1 MRSVAK
7 TVFAAVVAILMPAHA
22 QTSTPVTTNNGTPP
36 SAPTT
41 SLPSAPSVPM
51 TSPVPGVTLP
61 DSQVQSAPLPPVQ
74 QLPNGLSAPIVPP
87 NAPSL
92 TIGQAEQLALQ
103 HNPRVTVAHLL
114 ALSQG
119 QVTREQR
126 AAEMPTLAGNLT
138 AVGADNGSR
147 ITAGA
152 LNNPVLYQR
161 AAAGVTLNQLVTDF
175 GRTRNLVAQANLN
188 AQAAQNTLL
197 ATRDDVVFAVDE
209 AFYRALGA
217 QALIQVALQ
226 TVNARQ
232 VTANQIQALANARL
246 RSTLDVEL
254 RPMRKLSAQAQLLLL
269 DARNE
274 SVTAQADLAALLGD
288 DRSTVYRLVDETPAT
303 PPTAPAETAPLVQQ
317 AFTQRPD
324 LKSLQ
329 QEADA
334 AHHFA
339 TAEHDLS
346 LPTITLLGAAGAA
359 PWRADEI
366 PSAAYGAAGVNIN
379 IPIFNG
385 FLYSARAEEAKL
397 RAGVADAQV
406 LQLRDTIARDVTTTV
421 LQAQDN
427 FNRIAVAQQ
436 LVSQAN
442 SALSLAQTRYQL
454 GLSSIVELSQA
465 QLLQTQAEIELA
477 NARYAYQGSLSAIRY
492 QTGQ

>member
-1 MRSVAK
+1 MK
-7 TVFAAVVAILMPAHA
+7 TLIGALLAATVVIVQPVNA

-36 SAPTT
+36 TPGAA
-41 SLPSAPSVPM
+41 SLPSAPTVPLTPM
-51 TSPVPGVTLP
+51 TPGVTLP
-61 DSQVQSAPLPPVQ
+61 GAQTAPTVPAPVQ
-74 QLPNGLSAPIVPP
+74 QLPPQLTTPIVPS

-103 HNPRVTVAHLL
+103 RNPRVSIAHLL
-114 ALSQG
+114 MLAQG

-138 AVGADNGSR
+138 AVGADNGTR

-161 AAAGVTLNQLVTDF
+161 AATGVTLNQLITDF
-175 GRTRNLVAQANLN
+175 GRTRNLVSQASLN
-188 AQAAQNTLL
+188 AQAAQSTLQ
-197 ATRDDVVFAVDE
+197 ATRDDIVFAVDE

-217 QALIQVALQ
+217 QALIQVATE

-232 VTANQIQALANARL
+232 TTANQIQALANARL
-246 RSTLDVEL
+246 RSTLDVSFANAQL
-254 RPMRKLSAQAQLLLL
+254 AQAQLLLL
-269 DARNE
+269 DARNQ
-274 SVTAQADLAALLGD
+274 SVTAQADLSALLGD
-288 DRSTVYRLVDETPAT
+288 ERSTVYRLVDETSVVPPSAPTDAT
-303 PPTAPAETAPLVQQ
+303 PLVQQ
-317 AFTQRPD
+317 AFGQRPD

-329 QEADA
+329 QQADA

-346 LPTITLLGAAGAA
+346 LPTVTALGAAGDA
-359 PWRADEI
+359 PWRADQI
-366 PSAAYGAAGVNIN
+366 GSGTYGAAGVNVD

-385 FLYSARAEEAKL
+385 FLYTARTEEAKL
-397 RAGVADAQV
+397 RANVADAQV
-406 LQLRDTIARDVTTTV
+406 VQLRDNIARDVTTTV

-436 LVSQAN
+436 LLTQAN
-442 SALSLAQTRYQL
+442 SALGLAQTRYNL
-454 GLSSIVELSQA
+454 GLSSIVELSDA
-465 QLLQTQAEIELA
+465 QLLQTQAQIELA
-477 NARYAYQGSLSAIRY
+477 NARYAYLGSLSAIRY

>member
-1 MRSVAK
+1 
-7 TVFAAVVAILMPAHA
+7 
-22 QTSTPVTTNNGTPP
+22 
-36 SAPTT
+36 
-41 SLPSAPSVPM
+41 
-51 TSPVPGVTLP
+51 
-61 DSQVQSAPLPPVQ
+61 
-74 QLPNGLSAPIVPP
+74 
-87 NAPSL
+87 
-92 TIGQAEQLALQ
+92 
-103 HNPRVTVAHLL
+103 VTVARLL
-114 ALSQG
+114 ALAQG

-126 AAEMPTLAGNLT
+126 AAEMPTLAGNVT
-138 AVGADNGSR
+138 GVGADNGTR

-188 AQAAQNTLL
+188 AQAAQNTLV
-197 ATRDDVVFAVDE
+197 ATRDDVVFAVDD

-232 VTANQIQALANARL
+232 ATANQIQALANARL
-246 RSTLDVEL
+246 RSTLDVSFANAQL
-254 RPMRKLSAQAQLLLL
+254 AQAQLLLL
-269 DARNE
+269 DARNQ

-288 DRSTVYRLVDETPAT
+288 ERSTPYRLVDETPAT
-303 PPTAPAETAPLVQQ
+303 PPAAPAEAAPLVQQ

-329 QEADA
+329 QQADA

-346 LPTITLLGAAGAA
+346 LPTITALGAAGAA
-359 PWRADEI
+359 SWRADEI

-397 RAGVADAQV
+397 RAGAADAQV

-454 GLSSIVELSQA
+454 GLSSIVELSDA
-465 QLLQTQAEIELA
+465 QLLQTQAQIELA

>member
-1 MRSVAK
+1 MRTVALAL
-7 TVFAAVVAILMPAHA
+7 FATLVTAAGA

-36 SAPTT
+36 SMPVTT
-41 SLPSAPSVPM
+41 LPSAPNVPM
-51 TSPVPGVTLP
+51 APATPGVSLP
-61 DSQVQSAPLPPVQ
+61 GAQVPTPAAPPIQ
-74 QLPNGLSAPIVPP
+74 QLPSGLTAPVVPP

-92 TIGQAEQLALQ
+92 TVGQAEQLALQ
-103 HNPRVTVAHLL
+103 RNPRVTVARLL
-114 ALSQG
+114 ALAQG

-126 AAEMPTLAGNLT
+126 AAEMPTFAGNVT
-138 AVGADNGSR
+138 AVGADNGTR
-147 ITAGA
+147 LTAGA

-161 AAAGVTLNQLVTDF
+161 AAAGVTLNQLITDF
-175 GRTRNLVAQANLN
+175 GRTRNLVTQASLN
-188 AQAAQNTLL
+188 AQASQNTVT

-217 QALIQVALQ
+217 QALIQVAEQ

-232 VTANQIQALANARL
+232 ATANQIQALANARL
-246 RSTLDVEL
+246 RSTLDVSFANAQL
-254 RPMRKLSAQAQLLLL
+254 AQAQLLLL
-269 DARNE
+269 DARNQ
-274 SVTAQADLAALLGD
+274 SVTAQADLSALLGD
-288 DRSTVYRLVDETPAT
+288 DSSTVYRLVDETPAA
-303 PPTAPAETAPLVQQ
+303 PPAAPVEAGPLVRQ

-329 QEADA
+329 QQADA

-339 TAEHDLS
+339 TAERDLS
-346 LPTITLLGAAGAA
+346 LPTVTALGAAGAA
-359 PWRADEI
+359 PVRVDQI
-366 PSAAYGAAGVNIN
+366 PKAAYGAAGVNVN

-397 RAGVADAQV
+397 RAGAADAQV
-406 LQLRDTIARDVTTTV
+406 VQLRDTIARDVTTTV

-436 LVSQAN
+436 LVAQAN
-442 SALSLAQTRYQL
+442 SALSLAQTRYKL
-454 GLSSIVELSQA
+454 GLSSIVELSEA

>member
-1 MRSVAK
+1 MLTIAGIFFV
-7 TVFAAVVAILMPAHA
+7 AAVMIAQPVAA

-36 SAPTT
+36 APAT
-41 SLPSAPSVPM
+41 SLPSAPSVP
-51 TSPVPGVTLP
+51 TAAPPPGVALPGSQTTAPATAPLQTLP
-61 DSQVQSAPLPPVQ
+61 GGLTAPV
-74 QLPNGLSAPIVPP
+74 VPP
-87 NAPSL
+87 NAPPL

-103 HNPRVTVAHLL
+103 HNPRVTVARLL
-114 ALSQG
+114 ALAQG

-126 AAEMPTLAGNLT
+126 AAEMPTLAGNIT
-138 AVGADNGSR
+138 AVGADNGTR
-147 ITAGA
+147 LTAGA

-161 AAAGVTLNQLVTDF
+161 AAAGVTLNQLITDF

-188 AQAAQNTLL
+188 AQAAQNTLI
-197 ATRDDVVFAVDE
+197 ATRDDVVFAVDA

-217 QALIQVALQ
+217 QALIQVASQ
-226 TVNARQ
+226 TVKARQ
-232 VTANQIQALANARL
+232 ATANQIQALANARL
-246 RSTLDVEL
+246 RSTLD
-254 RPMRKLSAQAQLLLL
+254 LSFANAQLAQAQLLLL
-269 DARNE
+269 DARNQ
-274 SVTAQADLAALLGD
+274 SVTAQADLSALLGD
-288 DRSTVYRLVDETPAT
+288 DSSTVYRLIDETPAT
-303 PPTAPAETAPLVQQ
+303 PPAAPAEAAPLVQQ
-317 AFTQRPD
+317 AFAQRPD

-329 QEADA
+329 QQADA
-334 AHHFA
+334 AHHMA
-339 TAEHDLS
+339 TAERDLS
-346 LPTITLLGAAGAA
+346 LPTVTALGAAGTA

-385 FLYSARAEEAKL
+385 FLYSARAEEARL
-397 RAGVADAQV
+397 RAGAADSQV

-454 GLSSIVELSQA
+454 GLSSIVELSDA

>member
-1 MRSVAK
+1 MKILIGAL
-7 TVFAAVVAILMPAHA
+7 FAAAAIAVQPIGA
-22 QTSTPVTTNNGTPP
+22 QTTTPVTTNNGTPP
-36 SAPTT
+36 TT
-41 SLPSAPSVPM
+41 AARSLPSPPTVPL
-51 TSPVPGVTLP
+51 SPTVPGVTMP
-61 DSQVQSAPLPPVQ
+61 GRQTPGTAPAPVQ
-74 QLPNGLSAPIVPP
+74 QLPPELAKPVVPA

-103 HNPRVTVAHLL
+103 RNPRVSIARLL
-114 ALSQG
+114 ALAQG

-138 AVGADNGSR
+138 AVGADNGTR

-161 AAAGVTLNQLVTDF
+161 AATGVTLSQLITDF
-175 GRTRNLVAQANLN
+175 GRTRNLVSSANLN
-188 AQAAQNTLL
+188 AQAAESTLQ
-197 ATRDDVVFAVDE
+197 ATRDDIIFAVDE

-217 QALIQVALQ
+217 QALIQVATQ

-232 VTANQIQALANARL
+232 TTANQIQALANARL
-246 RSTLDVEL
+246 RSTLDVSFANAQL
-254 RPMRKLSAQAQLLLL
+254 AQAQLLLL
-269 DARNE
+269 DARNQ
-274 SVTAQADLAALLGD
+274 SVTAQADLSALMGD
-288 DRSTVYRLVDETPAT
+288 DSSTVYRLVDETPAA
-303 PPTAPAETAPLVQQ
+303 PPTAPADAAPLVQQ
-317 AFTQRPD
+317 AFSQRPD

-329 QEADA
+329 QHAAA

-346 LPTITLLGAAGAA
+346 LPTVTALGAAGDA
-359 PWRADEI
+359 PWRADQI
-366 PSAAYGAAGVNIN
+366 PSGAYGAAGVNIN

-385 FLYSARAEEAKL
+385 FLYSAREQEAKL
-397 RAGVADAQV
+397 RANAADAQV
-406 LQLRDTIARDVTTTV
+406 VQLRDNIARDVTTTV

-427 FNRIAVAQQ
+427 FSRIAVAQQ

-442 SALSLAQTRYQL
+442 SALGLAQTRYNL
-454 GLSSIVELSQA
+454 GLSSIVELSDA
-465 QLLQTQAEIELA
+465 QLLQTQAQIELA